1 MLCSTTITLGG
12 STERRTEKSEVIK
25 FESFRRASV
34 GYRSQLSTAGRR
46 SGFLRIQVGEMD
58 YEFIERTG
66 GLNVIDKAMNALYV
80 LIFISMIISVI
91 EALSCLNF

>member
-1 MLCSTTITLGG
+1 MRNKVILNHYIS
-12 STERRTEKSEVIK
+12 KNEVIK

-66 GLNVIDKAMNALYV
+66 GLNVIDKMIVYLWFFMSIM
-80 LIFISMIISVI
+80 LIIAAAEKMSS
-91 EALSCLNF
+91 LNL